1 MSFIYNNKI
10 QYDDT
15 QNLDAFGRL
24 RVSQLTTVLEF
35 KYMYDKLPLL
45 VDELTNG
52 VGATSNFVS
61 SASSINMTV
70 TSNGNYVIRQSKNRG
85 VYQPGKSQLSEFTFS
100 DFNIETN
107 VIKIVGYYST
117 FTGSTFD
124 SNYDGFFLES
134 NGISND
140 ISFNIYQSGVLI
152 LNSPVSAWTSTHFN
166 PATIDWSKTQLMMVD
181 FQWLG
186 VGRVRFSMVFDGLP
200 YTFVTNSGSNVLSE
214 VYMKSPNQPI
224 RYEIRSSGGTGTF
237 NQICSQSSIEGGVNQ
252 LFYAVGINTNISFG
266 VASTGVRFPVIGWK
280 LGDLFTGV
288 ESMARGMAVLN
299 ETNDS
304 YRVELIFNPVMSAP
318 ISYSALT
325 NTPITYG
332 VGNGIITT
340 SGGTIMHTNF
350 GIAGGTS
357 VDNIPL
363 TNNNIKPGVN
373 INGSKDTVWLCI
385 TPLNNSSSY
394 SAALNLEYFV

>member
-24 RVSQLTTVLEF
+24 RVSQLTTILEF

-52 VGATSNFVS
+52 VGAASNFVS
-61 SASSINMTV
+61 SASSINMSV

-107 VIKIVGYYST
+107 VIKRVGYYST

-134 NGISND
+134 NGISNN

-252 LFYAVGINTNISFG
+252 LFYAVGINTKISFG

-318 ISYSALT
+318 ITYSALT

-332 VGNGIITT
+332 VGNGTITT
-340 SGGTIMHTNF
+340 SCGTIMHTNF

-385 TPLNNSSSY
+385 TPLSNSSSY

>member
-1 MSFIYNNKI
+1 M
-10 QYDDT
+10 
-15 QNLDAFGRL
+15 
-24 RVSQLTTVLEF
+24 
-35 KYMYDKLPLL
+35 
-45 VDELTNG
+45 
-52 VGATSNFVS
+52 
-61 SASSINMTV
+61 
-70 TSNGNYVIRQSKNRG
+70 
-85 VYQPGKSQLSEFTFS
+85 
-100 DFNIETN
+100 
-107 VIKIVGYYST
+107 
-117 FTGSTFD
+117 
-124 SNYDGFFLES
+124 
-134 NGISND
+134 
-140 ISFNIYQSGVLI
+140 I

-252 LFYAVGINTNISFG
+252 LFYAVGINTKISFG

-318 ISYSALT
+318 ITYSALT

-332 VGNGIITT
+332 VGNGTITT
-340 SGGTIMHTNF
+340 SCGTIMHTNF

-385 TPLNNSSSY
+385 TPLSNSSSY